1 MWPGVYWLK
10 SSSSHASLADT
21 DIVCGGGGGGE
32 GGRGGDGGSYVMWL
46 VVAVIWPRL
55 YLLLTLKYL
64 VRQLKI
70 PSKLCVTNTAA
81 KKMSKSICSFWNKK
95 SQIPLQT
102 GKESK
107 KRNILSRYSRHQLSH
122 IMHPV
127 FVIKTAKRH
136 FYLPEPHT
144 TTQAQLR
151 SPLSI
156 TARCHPRQLPKQRAG
171 GKPIGTFLP
180 TSPTGN

>member
-1 MWPGVYWLK
+1 MDMWPGVYWLK

-81 KKMSKSICSFWNKK
+81 KKCPNRFVPFGTRNHKFLCRQGRNLKK
-95 SQIPLQT
+95 GTSYQDIPDI
-102 GKESK
+102 
-107 KRNILSRYSRHQLSH
+107 NY
-122 IMHPV
+122 
-127 FVIKTAKRH
+127 
-136 FYLPEPHT
+136 HT
-144 TTQAQLR
+144 
-151 SPLSI
+151 
-156 TARCHPRQLPKQRAG
+156 
-171 GKPIGTFLP
+171 
-180 TSPTGN
+180 